1 MRKLMDKEP
10 VREVL
15 EDLIARETIK
25 NGATFTFHGLRKNA
39 CCYLL
44 ETALNDSEVGSILG
58 MSPESVR
65 HYGKRTRARA
75 LMVARGA
82 ANRMTVGKIIGLS
95 ETQVAMETAKNG

>member
-1 MRKLMDKEP
+1 MDKEP

-25 NGATFTFHGLRKNA
+25 KGATFTFHGLRKNA

-44 ETALNDSEVGSILG
+44 ETGLNDSEVGSILG
-58 MSPESVR
+58 MSPEIVR
-65 HYGKRTRARA
+65 HYGKRTRA

-82 ANRMTVGKIIGLS
+82 ADRMTGGKIIGLS
-95 ETQVAMETAKNG
+95 GAKVAMATAKNG

>member
-15 EDLIARETIK
+15 EDLIARKTIK

-58 MSPESVR
+58 MSPEIVP
-65 HYGKRTRARA
+65 HYGKRTRA

-82 ANRMTVGKIIGLS
+82 ANRMTAGKIIGLS
-95 ETQVAMETAKNG
+95 ETQVAMEIAKNG